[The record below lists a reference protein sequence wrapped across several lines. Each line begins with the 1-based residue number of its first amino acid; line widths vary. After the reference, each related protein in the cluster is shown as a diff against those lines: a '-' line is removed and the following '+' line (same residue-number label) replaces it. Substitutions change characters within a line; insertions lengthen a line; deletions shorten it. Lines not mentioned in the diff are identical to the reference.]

1 MAIKSMTG
9 FGRASGQNG
18 ETVWLWELRT
28 VNNRGLDIRMR
39 LPQGYEEFELRVRNA
54 LSKAIARGS
63 CSINLTLKAPAAS
76 ADYRLN
82 ETALLKLAALGEQA
96 TRLTGA
102 AGAVSLETLLSMK
115 GVIEIAEPLPAD
127 EQASNP
133 LYDALLESFEKAM
146 NDVVSSRSAEGA
158 HLANIISA
166 KLDEIATL
174 VYEAEAAP
182 GRAPEFIIERLRQQ
196 LQRLESEGK
205 FDQDRLYQEAVL
217 LATKADIEEEL
228 KRLRAHITAAHELL
242 AEDGPVGRKLEFL
255 AQEFQREAN
264 TLCSK
269 SNAAEITRIGLR
281 LKSAIDQ
288 IREQV
293 ANIE

>member
-9 FGRASGQNG
+9 FGRASGQYG
-18 ETVWLWELRT
+18 DTVWLWELRT

-54 LSKAIARGS
+54 LSKVIARGS

-76 ADYRLN
+76 PDYRLN
-82 ETALLKLAALGEQA
+82 ETALLKLAALGEEA
-96 TRLTGA
+96 RRLTGA
-102 AGAVSLETLLSMK
+102 DGTISLETLLSMK

-127 EQASNP
+127 EPAANP
-133 LYDALLESFEKAM
+133 LYDALLSSFEKAM
-146 NDVVSSRSAEGA
+146 DGVVSSRCAEGA
-158 HLANIISA
+158 HLANILGD
-166 KLDEIATL
+166 KLDEISAL
-174 VYEAEAAP
+174 VDEAEAAP
-182 GRAPEFIIERLRQQ
+182 ARAPEFIAERLRQQ
-196 LQRLESEGK
+196 LQRLETETN

-228 KRLRAHITAAHELL
+228 KRLHAHITAAHELL

-293 ANIE
+293 ANVE